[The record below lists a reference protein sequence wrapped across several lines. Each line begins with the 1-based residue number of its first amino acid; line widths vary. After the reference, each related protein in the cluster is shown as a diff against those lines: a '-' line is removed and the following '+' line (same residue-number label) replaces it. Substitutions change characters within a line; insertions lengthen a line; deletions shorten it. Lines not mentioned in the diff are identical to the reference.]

1 VKLAPP
7 ILVETP
13 QAWQECLA
21 RLQEQD
27 QLAIDMES
35 NGLYAYQEQV
45 CLIQISIPNGRE
57 DQTSERPAALQVT
70 DYILDPLRLP
80 DLDGLGKLMADPK
93 VEKVFHAAEYDILS
107 MKRDFDHVFHN
118 LFDTMLAA
126 RILGWRQLGLA
137 SILEQEYGVELDKR
151 FQRANWG
158 RRPLPPEQ
166 ISYARMDTHYLLAL
180 RDRLQAELE
189 SKGRLREASESFERL
204 AAVTPT
210 PRSFDPDE
218 FWQLLNGRRQLSP
231 QQNAVLRQL
240 YIFRDQE
247 AQRRNRPPF
256 KVFGNRTLV
265 EVAEAL
271 PLYHDELQG
280 IHGMSIR
287 QIRRYGRQLVE
298 VVRQGLRAK
307 PPAPP
312 PRHSRP
318 PEAVLGRYDAL
329 HTWRKKRARQRG
341 VESDVICAKDALWEL
356 AHKCPKTAQDL
367 KAIQSLGDWQR
378 DKYGE
383 EILGVI
389 EETRKGK

>member
-1 VKLAPP
+1 
-7 ILVETP
+7 
-13 QAWQECLA
+13 
-21 RLQEQD
+21 
-27 QLAIDMES
+27 MES

-45 CLIQISIPNGRE
+45 CLIQISISNGKV
-57 DQTSERPAALQVT
+57 DQTSERSAALEVT

-107 MKRDFDHVFHN
+107 MKRDFGHTFHN

-158 RRPLPPEQ
+158 RRPLSPEQ

-180 RDRLQAELE
+180 RDRLEAELE

-204 AAVTPT
+204 AAVTPA

-231 QQNAVLRQL
+231 QQNAVLRRL

-256 KVFGNRTLV
+256 KVFGNT
-265 EVAEAL
+265 A
-271 PLYHDELQG
+271 PLSG
-280 IHGMSIR
+280 
-287 QIRRYGRQLVE
+287 
-298 VVRQGLRAK
+298 
-307 PPAPP
+307 
-312 PRHSRP
+312 
-318 PEAVLGRYDAL
+318 
-329 HTWRKKRARQRG
+329 
-341 VESDVICAKDALWEL
+341 
-356 AHKCPKTAQDL
+356 
-367 KAIQSLGDWQR
+367 
-378 DKYGE
+378 
-383 EILGVI
+383 
-389 EETRKGK
+389 